1 LNRDLELAIDPGDD
15 FLAHS
20 ALRLFEKI
28 GSSLETLTIRF
39 DCIKPGSKE
48 YDSDI
53 PPHRQIR
60 NSPSG
65 VYIPRLVRPLDST
78 TEVRPLFPYLKSF
91 RVTSS
96 LRAADAQNIG
106 NLHALIYHA
115 PSLLEVDFQ
124 GANMDL
130 ATYISTV
137 DMLQSM
143 QRIRIEVLHLSL
155 VRQYAASVDIPSVAD
170 AQSIQLAL
178 HGMTHGHRALTS
190 LKDLSIVAFG
200 GVLELEDDTFVSV
213 RSRAS
218 ARKGCTLTKVV
229 FLQKSFATALKRNY
243 PLLRNLELP
252 LRPAGGDTP
261 DACMVATKY
270 LSENCQVATE
280 TPDPRRP
287 RQLETVAGL
296 ADLNNLTFKLSSK
309 LERVMMFRRS
319 TGDVL
324 TTTGPTQEQVPTEDE
339 CRTHTASKLRLV
351 EVGKVWR
358 ATIRSDANRHEEAQI
373 IGSVEEYSR

>member
-78 TEVRPLFPYLKSF
+78 TEVRPLFPYLKSL

-143 QRIRIEVLHLSL
+143 QRIRIEVLHFSL

-170 AQSIQLAL
+170 AQSIRLAL
-178 HGMTHGHRALTS
+178 HALTHGHRALTS
-190 LKDLSIVAFG
+190 LKDLSIMAFG
-200 GVLELEDDTFVSV
+200 GVLELKDDAFVSRLLFNLCHERV
-213 RSRAS
+213 CAEEGTVHTEIFGDYFEAQLSAASESRI
-218 ARKGCTLTKVV
+218 
-229 FLQKSFATALKRNY
+229 
-243 PLLRNLELP
+243 
-252 LRPAGGDTP
+252 
-261 DACMVATKY
+261 
-270 LSENCQVATE
+270 ATE
-280 TPDPRRP
+280 AR
-287 RQLETVAGL
+287 
-296 ADLNNLTFKLSSK
+296 
-309 LERVMMFRRS
+309 
-319 TGDVL
+319 
-324 TTTGPTQEQVPTEDE
+324 
-339 CRTHTASKLRLV
+339 
-351 EVGKVWR
+351 
-358 ATIRSDANRHEEAQI
+358 
-373 IGSVEEYSR
+373 